1 MNDQAPNVPSTPS
14 SKLDLISLKINIFFL
29 LPKVVQSAVCRHWS
43 VKNIKNDTER
53 FFVPFLLIF
62 NTKIKNKTTRATSSR
77 SLQWKKILPGWAS
90 VCLYLSTENGEE
102 KLKKNCL
109 FSFIH
114 LATSFFIPIIQ
125 LRVVHPSVII
135 GWSTKNLGGCSLSTG
150 CPLPKWLTHWIIWAN
165 LFWNIPWYD
174 FKMMWVM
181 VP

>member
-29 LPKVVQSAVCRHWS
+29 LPKVVQSAVCRNWS
-43 VKNIKNDTER
+43 VKNIKNDTDC
-53 FFVPFLLIF
+53 FSVPFLLIF
-62 NTKIKNKTTRATSSR
+62 ITKIKTKTTRATLSR
-77 SLQWKKILPGWAS
+77 SFQWKKLLSGWAS
-90 VCLYLSTENGEE
+90 FCPYLSTENGEE
-102 KLKKNCL
+102 KLKKM
-109 FSFIH
+109 FIFFH
-114 LATSFFIPIIQ
+114 TYNIFFFIPIMQ

-181 VP
+181 IP